1 MMIADQVNALNRA
14 REVAA
19 VANLIRLAAASHQSA
34 QAAAAAAAAAATKV
48 VEHHHH
54 NQPSPKIKRDPAE
67 DSSHHST
74 EGEEEEEEEEE
85 EQVTSRMSSSISP
98 VVVVSSAA
106 SAMPVSPVQPQPSK
120 RISFSVDS
128 LLSDVR
134 RTSQPQHQTQAADL
148 SLRTASN
155 NNNNN
160 NTSTS
165 SNGGCHTSS
174 DEEDNKSMMDST
186 EEVDCDVDCDD
197 DDEDVDIEEEEGMSE
212 TSDTTPNGKLSRP
225 SPTLATAAMFHH
237 HHPHHPANLMS
248 HHHFQQAS
256 LQAMQMRG
264 VIAATHPNSASAV
277 GGGPSPFPASAV
289 GPAPQGWPLPYG
301 LAAAAWAQ
309 HASQFVSK
317 DGSDLSKLPS
327 LHHQGL
333 NPHHHHHLDGLP
345 KLPPGGQLRCQLR
358 KHKPNRKPRT
368 PFTTQQLMALEK
380 KFREKQYLSIAER
393 AEFSA
398 SLSLTETQ
406 VKIWFQN
413 RRAKAKRLQEAEL
426 EKLRMTSRGPL
437 GHLMSP
443 HSAAAF
449 GLFGPGAMSGLYGPP
464 GGPAV
469 PPNSSAGS
477 SNSSAG
483 NNGRPS
489 NASAAAAGMMS
500 AFASLYPMT
509 SSSSAMTSSSAS
521 QSMGNNNTVTTSVAA
536 MIHR

>member
-1 MMIADQVNALNRA
+1 MIADQVNALNRA

-85 EQVTSRMSSSISP
+85 EQVTSRMSSSIGP

-309 HASQFVSK
+309 HASQFVS
-317 DGSDLSKLPS
+317 SKS
-327 LHHQGL
+327 SSYLHYDIHSTADVELFRAIHSGCV
-333 NPHHHHHLDGLP
+333 NKTNRRP
-345 KLPPGGQLRCQLR
+345 KAIHTLMYR
-358 KHKPNRKPRT
+358 KNE
-368 PFTTQQLMALEK
+368 EK
-380 KFREKQYLSIAER
+380 KLFR
-393 AEFSA
+393 
-398 SLSLTETQ
+398 
-406 VKIWFQN
+406 VD
-413 RRAKAKRLQEAEL
+413 
-426 EKLRMTSRGPL
+426 
-437 GHLMSP
+437 
-443 HSAAAF
+443 
-449 GLFGPGAMSGLYGPP
+449 
-464 GGPAV
+464 
-469 PPNSSAGS
+469 
-477 SNSSAG
+477 
-483 NNGRPS
+483 
-489 NASAAAAGMMS
+489 
-500 AFASLYPMT
+500 
-509 SSSSAMTSSSAS
+509 
-521 QSMGNNNTVTTSVAA
+521 
-536 MIHR
+536 